1 MPAPFRPTA
10 FAAARGRGTLHRNVS
25 VRVRRNEPKGET
37 LVAIGTG
44 WAAGAAGMLAA
55 LALAGC
61 GEKEAPRT
69 SGVDTANFDPS
80 VSAADDFYQYVNGT
94 WLETVE
100 IPPDFPT
107 IGSFLSL
114 HIDSENE
121 RHAILEELAGRTDL
135 AEGTAERK
143 VADYYATFMD
153 EAAIEALGVEP
164 VREEL
169 ARIAAIA
176 SRDELLQAF
185 GRNWMRGIAAPIAPF
200 RDADF
205 DDATKY
211 LLTFTQSG
219 LGLPDRDY
227 YLRED
232 PSLVHVRDEYRKY
245 LAKLFDLAGV
255 PDGAAQADA
264 VYALEKRMAEKQW
277 PLADV
282 QDVDK
287 ISNRYAVAQLSTIS
301 PRIEWAVMLDAAGLS
316 GVQQVC
322 VTTPT
327 YFTAFADLVAETD
340 LATWKSWLTAKL
352 LADSAPNLTAA
363 FVQTSFEFNGRV
375 LSGSNELSPRWKRGV
390 RQVEAALGEA
400 IGRIWVERHF
410 PPEAKA
416 RMQGLVTNLMAA
428 MQEKIDDLEW
438 MGPETKAR
446 AHEKLAA
453 FKPYV
458 GYPDEWI
465 DYAKLEVV
473 RGDHVGNAW
482 RAAEFE
488 FRRQMDKLDEPVD
501 RDEWGMTPQTVNAY
515 YNPNLNKIVFPAAIL
530 RPPFFDMAA
539 DDAVNYGGIGV
550 VIGHEISHGFD
561 DQGRKFDG
569 AGNKRDWWSEAD
581 NAAFMKRAN
590 ALAAQYDQYV
600 AIDSLHVNGQL
611 TLGEDIGDLSGM
623 AIAYRAYRN
632 SLGGKPAP
640 VIDGLTGEQRFFMGW
655 AQVWREK
662 SHPEYLRML
671 VLSDEHPPGR
681 FRVNGVVCNMPE
693 FYEAFGVKPGDGLWR
708 EPGDR
713 VAIW

>member
-1 MPAPFRPTA
+1 M
-10 FAAARGRGTLHRNVS
+10 
-25 VRVRRNEPKGET
+25 RVRRNEPKGET
-37 LVAIGTG
+37 LVGIGNGRTALAAVAI
-44 WAAGAAGMLAA
+44 AAG
-55 LALAGC
+55 ALAGC
-61 GEKEAPRT
+61 GTKEAPRT

-80 VSAADDFYQYVNGT
+80 VSPADDFYRYVNGT
-94 WLETVE
+94 WLDTVE

-121 RHAILEELAGRTDL
+121 RHAILDGLAARTDL
-135 AEGTAERK
+135 PEGSAERK
-143 VADYYATFMD
+143 VADFYATFMD
-153 EAAIEALGVEP
+153 SAAIEARGTEP
-164 VREEL
+164 IREEL
-169 ARIAAIA
+169 ARIDAVA
-176 SRDELLQAF
+176 SKQELLQAF
-185 GRNWMRGIAAPIAPF
+185 GRNWQRGIAAPIAPY

-219 LGLPDRDY
+219 LGLPDRNY
-227 YLRED
+227 YLRDEE
-232 PSLVHVRDEYRKY
+232 SLAHVRDEYRKY
-245 LAKLFDLAGV
+245 LARLFDLAGIA
-255 PDGAAQADA
+255 DGARHAET
-264 VYALEKRMAEKQW
+264 VFALEQRMAEAQW
-277 PLADV
+277 PLEDV

-287 ISNRYAVAQLSTIS
+287 VSNRYAVAQLSTIS
-301 PRIEWAVMLDAAGLS
+301 PRIEWTAMLDAAGLA

-322 VTTPT
+322 IAQPD
-327 YFTAFADLVAETD
+327 YFSAFADLVADTD
-340 LATWKSWLTAKL
+340 LATWKTWLTAKL
-352 LADSAPNLTAA
+352 LADSAPNLGSA
-363 FVQTSFEFNGRV
+363 FVDASFEFNGRV
-375 LSGSNELSPRWKRGV
+375 LSGSNELPPRWKRGV
-390 RQVEAALGEA
+390 RQVEGALGEA

-416 RMQGLVTNLMAA
+416 RMQELVANLMSA
-428 MQEKIDDLEW
+428 MQEKIDGLEW

-453 FKPYV
+453 FRPYV

-569 AGNKRDWWSEAD
+569 AGNKRDWWTEAD
-581 NAAFMKRAN
+581 NTAFMQRAD

-600 AIDSLHVNGQL
+600 AIDSLRVNGRL

-623 AIAYRAYRN
+623 AIAYRAYKN

-662 SHPEYLRML
+662 SEPEYTRMI

-693 FYEAFGVKPGDGLWR
+693 FYEAFGVKPGDGHWR